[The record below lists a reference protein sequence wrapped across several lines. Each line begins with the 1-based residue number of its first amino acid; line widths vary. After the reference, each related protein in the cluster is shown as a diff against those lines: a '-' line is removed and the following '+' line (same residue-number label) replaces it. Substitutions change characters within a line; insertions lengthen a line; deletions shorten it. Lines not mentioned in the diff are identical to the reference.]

1 MRAGLLERSDLA
13 PREKERACSKGDRR
27 QVVLVAAF
35 ASDME
40 ALIFPTEHLKKEHDV
55 RVHGSRAAPGRP

>member
-1 MRAGLLERSDLA
+1 M
-13 PREKERACSKGDRR
+13 
-27 QVVLVAAF
+27 VLVAAF

-40 ALIFPTEHLKKEHDV
+40 APILPIEHLKKEHDV